1 MIHFRSNARWVL
13 LLAWF
18 LCANLFRHSGMA
30 FNQGQGWPSW
40 LCPLLAPLKEWMV
53 YNYFHTQ
60 RNLLKHVMKSWTL
73 NFQSSRRRLCEWIL
87 NIFNLSWPF
96 GASAS
101 LLLEVK
107 RLQSKERSSRGVA
120 FESCSEK
127 ASRYIVLWIRTT
139 IFFFLL
145 HRCIEDKKRLSPSW
159 NLSCLLCEYLYL
171 EGKLTSIKYQTL
183 P

>member
-1 MIHFRSNARWVL
+1 MKVVHFRSNARWVL
-13 LLAWF
+13 LLAWL

-40 LCPLLAPLKEWMV
+40 LWPLLAPLNEWMV

-60 RNLLKHVMKSWTL
+60 RNLLQHVMKSWTL

-87 NIFNLSWPF
+87 NILNLSWPF

-107 RLQSKERSSRGVA
+107 RLQSKESSSRGVE

-127 ASRYIVLWIRTT
+127 PRDTSSFGFVPPYSFSSFTDASKT
-139 IFFFLL
+139 
-145 HRCIEDKKRLSPSW
+145 KKDYRQAEISLVFYANIS
-159 NLSCLLCEYLYL
+159 
-171 EGKLTSIKYQTL
+171 T
-183 P
+183 